1 MCSCILYH
9 FNNPAFVV
17 LLITN
22 IEWEFKINFL
32 NKIKNFKFD
41 VTVVFHFEFLTSYKC
56 KCALQTD
63 FDFIKFL
70 IHSHPPVLKIDGDCL
85 L

>member
-1 MCSCILYH
+1 MSSCILYH

-32 NKIKNFKFD
+32 IKIKNFKFD
-41 VTVVFHFEFLTSYKC
+41 VIVVSHF
-56 KCALQTD
+56 D
-63 FDFIKFL
+63 I
-70 IHSHPPVLKIDGDCL
+70 I
-85 L
+85 

>member
-9 FNNPAFVV
+9 FNIPAFVV

-41 VTVVFHFEFLTSYKC
+41 VTVVFHF
-56 KCALQTD
+56 D
-63 FDFIKFL
+63 I
-70 IHSHPPVLKIDGDCL
+70 I
-85 L
+85 

>member
-32 NKIKNFKFD
+32 NKIKNFMFNFD
-41 VTVVFHFEFLTSYKC
+41 VTVVFHF
-56 KCALQTD
+56 D
-63 FDFIKFL
+63 I
-70 IHSHPPVLKIDGDCL
+70 I
-85 L
+85 